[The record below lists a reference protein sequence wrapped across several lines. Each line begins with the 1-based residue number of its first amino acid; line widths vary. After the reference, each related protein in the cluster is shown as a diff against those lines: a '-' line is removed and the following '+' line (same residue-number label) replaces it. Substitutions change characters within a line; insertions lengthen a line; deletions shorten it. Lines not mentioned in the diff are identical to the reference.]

1 MDIALEE
8 DRERIEVAS
17 SCEVGFAIAA
27 VVAYGNSV
35 EGGTRAVG
43 LRSCCRPFVVVV
55 VAAADWKPGSE
66 CWRHAMANWTRMA
79 WVMMEPEW
87 SPAVGH
93 WMENSAWLFDWE
105 ERPCPD
111 LDEAMHERTI
121 LTDGLLCC

>member
-1 MDIALEE
+1 MGLVDIVLEV

-27 VVAYGNSV
+27 AVAAYGNSV

-43 LRSCCRPFVVVV
+43 RRSCCRPFVAVVA
-55 VAAADWKPGSE
+55 AAADWKPDSE
-66 CWRHAMANWTRMA
+66 CWRDAMANWTRMA

-87 SPAVGH
+87 SLVVGH

-105 ERPCPD
+105 ERPCLD
-111 LDEAMHERTI
+111 LRR
-121 LTDGLLCC
+121 